1 MMPEMW
7 RTQRKGILSAALG
20 ASLLVGAPD
29 LGHAADAPAAKRLP
43 PVAAAPSTPI
53 DIAFSARIASDYN
66 FRGISQSDRKPSLQG
81 SAELQLFDN
90 LVYAGIAGYDVDLPT
105 KPDAEIDFTAG
116 IRPKWGPVTFDFGVI
131 QYYYPGER
139 RLVDP
144 ATGAIFTPANTDFL
158 ELAGKVSWNIED
170 RFILGAGV
178 FHAWDWLGSGAPGT
192 YVNATAKYNIPAMG
206 VLPAGFA
213 ISGELGHYSLGR
225 TSPQLGSIELVDYLY
240 WNAGVSYT
248 WKNLTVDLR
257 YHDTDLNK
265 NECFIN
271 TTDPR
276 GIATGTARS
285 KWCDTAFVATLSLDF
300 TASQLGV
307 FAPAR

>member
-1 MMPEMW
+1 MAHL
-7 RTQRKGILSAALG
+7 RGRRCLAIAGAALG
-20 ASLLVGAPD
+20 AGLLLGVPDGAQ
-29 LGHAADAPAAKRLP
+29 AADAPAAAKRLP
-43 PVAAAPSTPI
+43 PRAAAPSTPI
-53 DIAFSARIASDYN
+53 DIAFGARIASDYN
-66 FRGISQSDRKPSLQG
+66 FRGISQSNRKPSLQG
-81 SAELQLFDN
+81 YAELQLFDN
-90 LVYAGIAGYDVDLPT
+90 IVYAGIAAYDVDLPT
-105 KPDAEIDFTAG
+105 KPDAEIDLTAG
-116 IRPKWGPVTFDFGVI
+116 IRPKWGPVTFDLGVI

-139 RLVDP
+139 RLVDL
-144 ATGAIFTPANTDFL
+144 AGTILTPANTDYL

-225 TSPQLGSIELVDYLY
+225 TSPQLGAIELVDYLY
-240 WNAGVSYT
+240 WNAGASYT
-248 WKNLTVDLR
+248 WKNITVDLR

-265 NECFIN
+265 RECFID
-271 TTDPR
+271 TTDPA
-276 GIATGTARS
+276 GIANGTARS
-285 KWCDTAFVATLSLDF
+285 KWCDAAFIATLSLDF